1 MAGSVNELRQR
12 LSVGDSRVSAEL
24 VDTVATR
31 LESGETVEYRLP
43 GEDDLRSVR
52 DGGSETI
59 PVTAGGQA
67 FAIAT
72 DRKLLFAVET
82 PSGGA
87 TIEIPYTDIRAVE
100 LDSGLLGATLRVEVW
115 SEGTYEFTPSR
126 GGPLEE
132 TEAFLE
138 RISGCWQRVA
148 GALEGAQDQAELVR
162 EHLVSGQRDAAESAA
177 ETATQKLER
186 ARERVSE
193 SGDGAVEV
201 LSARIDGTRR
211 ELRRTRMEA
220 RVERAEVL
228 LREANHQTD
237 ATAYGGAYRS
247 YERAR
252 EHLETALVIDVRQ
265 GFDRTD
271 ELQSKLADVETR
283 IDHLEVRPMALA
295 LQARERAQKTDTRRV
310 EVSAWQE
317 AFEHYR
323 DALTEGWGTDL
334 DFSAR
339 EDELAFE
346 TECVVG
352 YLIRARREYADELA
366 ADADAERQSGDTE
379 AAVEH
384 TEAACDQLRAAR
396 DLARQFRSGDPGPL
410 QDRIDA
416 LEAKQQALR

>member
-1 MAGSVNELRQR
+1 MGDGQVSTEL
-12 LSVGDSRVSAEL
+12 A
-24 VDTVATR
+24 DTVASR
-31 LESGETVEYRLP
+31 LESGEKVEYRLP

-82 PSGGA
+82 PNGGA
-87 TIEIPYTDIRAVE
+87 TVEIPYTDVRACK

-115 SEGTYEFTPSR
+115 SEGTYEFTPSKS
-126 GGPLEE
+126 GPLEE
-132 TEAFLE
+132 TEAFVK
-138 RISGCWQRVA
+138 RISECWQRVV
-148 GALEGAQDQAELVR
+148 GGLEGTQDQAELIR
-162 EHLVSGQRDAAESAA
+162 EHLVNGQLDAAEDAT
-177 ETATQKLER
+177 ETARQKLER

-201 LSARIDGTRR
+201 LSSRIDGTRR
-211 ELRRTRMEA
+211 ELLRTRMEA
-220 RVERAEVL
+220 RIERAEIL
-228 LREANHQTD
+228 LREAKHQTD

-252 EHLETALVIDVRQ
+252 EHLETALAIDIRQ
-265 GFDRTD
+265 GFGRTD
-271 ELQSKLADVETR
+271 ELQSEIADIETR

-295 LQARERAQKTDTRRV
+295 LQARERAQKTDTRSV

-352 YLIRARREYADELA
+352 YLIRARREYADELEA
-366 ADADAERQSGDTE
+366 KADARRQSGDAE

-384 TEAACDQLRAAR
+384 TEAACDQLRAAK
-396 DLARQFRSGDPGPL
+396 DLARQFRSGDPGML

-416 LEAKQQALR
+416 LEAKQQALH